1 MAASSRWQ
9 DLRFRLEYA
18 GLRLIVGLAR
28 LVPLNLAVSW
38 SAHAWRILAP
48 RLNRKRHSIA
58 LNNLRIAFPDK
69 TAAEHEAICM
79 AHWENFGRVIAE
91 TIQMDRL
98 LKDPS
103 RIEIPQQSLLFRY
116 RGKLGPAIGVSLHMG
131 NWELAV
137 WPLLVANAN
146 PGAIY
151 RAFDNPYVDRY
162 LTAKRRA
169 LYPGGLFGRRGAA
182 AKPIDD
188 LNLAQRLLDH
198 VRRGGRLGII
208 CDQYYRRGVAVPFF
222 GRMTVA
228 QPIAA
233 ILARRTGARI
243 WMACCVRVGTGSRFR
258 VEIKELRVPR
268 TANAAAD
275 VRSAL
280 QEMHRQFESWVRDA
294 PAQWMWSYRIWP

>member
-48 RLNRKRHSIA
+48 RLNRKRHSVA

-116 RGKLGPAIGVSLHMG
+116 RGKPVSYTH
-131 NWELAV
+131 
-137 WPLLVANAN
+137 
-146 PGAIY
+146 
-151 RAFDNPYVDRY
+151 
-162 LTAKRRA
+162 LT
-169 LYPGGLFGRRGAA
+169 LPT
-182 AKPIDD
+182 
-188 LNLAQRLLDH
+188 
-198 VRRGGRLGII
+198 I
-208 CDQYYRRGVAVPFF
+208 CSV
-222 GRMTVA
+222 
-228 QPIAA
+228 
-233 ILARRTGARI
+233 
-243 WMACCVRVGTGSRFR
+243 
-258 VEIKELRVPR
+258 
-268 TANAAAD
+268 
-275 VRSAL
+275 
-280 QEMHRQFESWVRDA
+280 
-294 PAQWMWSYRIWP
+294 